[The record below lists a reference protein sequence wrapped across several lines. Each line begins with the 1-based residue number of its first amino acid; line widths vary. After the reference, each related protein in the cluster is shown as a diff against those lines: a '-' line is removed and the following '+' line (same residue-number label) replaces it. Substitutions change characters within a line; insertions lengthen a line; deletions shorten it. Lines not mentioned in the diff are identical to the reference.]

1 MNRRNEV
8 TVGLVVIAGILTVV
22 FGTIWMRG
30 LRLGHE
36 EVTVRARFSEVGQ
49 LLTGSSVKFRGVPIG
64 RVENI
69 ALEAGG
75 DAVIVTMSVSG
86 DVRLPA
92 DRVVILAP
100 ESLFG
105 DWQAEVVSRSQFRFY
120 DYAESRDPNV
130 LAGYALPDMSRLT
143 AVADQI
149 ARNLATISDR
159 FEIAFTEETARNI
172 REAIENIQ
180 EVSQQLTGLV
190 GSQQVAIEEVAR
202 NLEQTSEAA
211 GQAALTMQRAF
222 AEVEQAIGGGRLTGI
237 VQNVERATAST
248 DTLAGQLA
256 MASRDLRA
264 TAARADTTFSRIG
277 GIASAMER
285 GEGTLGLL
293 LRDTALYYN
302 LLGMNVELQAL
313 LSDIRQN
320 PRRYIN
326 LRIF

>member
-86 DVRLPA
+86 DVRLPE